1 MKHGYRRN
9 LLNLVVRIGL
19 FILVLCLGTIAA
31 LVVDETTGLA
41 LADLDNVPVQALA
54 PAGANV
60 TYTILDAEHQ
70 YGIYR
75 SDNNGRTW
83 QKVGSA
89 PEATIHALAAHP
101 VENRI
106 LYAGSAG
113 GLAET
118 THNVWRSTDG
128 GRNWHNLGPA
138 LPAGPDGQVPAVTAV
153 AVDPVRPDLVYVGT
167 DGQGVYRYDNA
178 GQDGYEVLGGRTLSQ
193 AHVRNL
199 VAAPDG
205 RLYALTNTGLY
216 AAAEDTW
223 QKLDRLPGF
232 PVSLAVAPA
241 NPNILYAGDA
251 SSGLYRSN
259 DGGQAW
265 QPITAGLGL
274 VPGASLRVTAL
285 AVAEQEPDHLIV
297 ATAYGLGSRLGPG
310 SLFESTDGGRSWAKL
325 AGLEQVV
332 TQLSFEQGAAYAAT
346 AGGLKQYGQP
356 PVRPVADLANLT
368 HPSGVQLLILV
379 LTVSLAA
386 LILVGQTG
394 WVWRT
399 TDS

>member
-1 MKHGYRRN
+1 MKHGHKRK

-19 FILVLCLGTIAA
+19 FILVLSLGTVAA

-41 LADLDNVPVQALA
+41 LADLDNIPVQALA

-83 QKVGSA
+83 QKVGSG
-89 PEATIHALAAHP
+89 PDVTIQTLAAHP
-101 VENRI
+101 VEDSI

-113 GLAET
+113 GPAET
-118 THNVWRSTDG
+118 THNVWRSEDG
-128 GRNWHNLGPA
+128 GRSWHNPGPA

-153 AVDPVRPDLVYVGT
+153 AVDPGRPELVYVGT
-167 DGQGVYRYDNA
+167 DGQGVYRYDST
-178 GQDGYEVLGGRTLSQ
+178 GQGEYELLGGQTLSQ

-199 VAAPDG
+199 VAAPDS
-205 RLYALTNTGLY
+205 RLYALTNKGLY
-216 AAAEDTW
+216 VATQETW

-251 SSGLYRSN
+251 SSGLYRSS
-259 DGGQAW
+259 DGGRTW
-265 QPITAGLGL
+265 QQITGGLGL

-285 AVAEQEPDHLIV
+285 VVAEQDPNHLVV
-297 ATAYGLGSRLGPG
+297 ATAYGLGSRLAPG
-310 SLFESTDGGRSWAKL
+310 SLFESADGGRTWAKV
-325 AGLEQVV
+325 ADLEQVV
-332 TQLSFEQGAAYAAT
+332 AQLNFEQGAAYAAT
-346 AGGLKQYGQP
+346 SEGLKQYGQP
-356 PVRPVADLANLT
+356 PAQPVAGLANLT

-386 LILVGQTG
+386 LILAGRTG
-394 WVWRT
+394 WIWRT
-399 TDS
+399 SAS